1 MFPVRAYTFFGKI
14 LIWIL
19 GALLG
24 IAHLFLGK
32 HRQVAPQH
40 FHDDPRRFNFKD
52 VIYFAYKYYL
62 NPPTKDNV
70 NGRTAQFFKTHPL
83 KFSDSYLLKNKNLN
97 PPNSSLTNYI
107 TLHAAGDL
115 MPYSW
120 VQKQFCTHLWDDI
133 ETDFRN
139 CDICFAN
146 LETPVLPSQPPSLV
160 PEVMLTDMRFNANEA
175 MCDIFFNTKNSSK
188 PIFDVLSTANNH
200 ALDMGIEG
208 VASTID
214 FLKSK
219 KIQHTGTSKSE
230 KEIYDFPVME
240 TKGIRIAFIAF
251 TYSLNQFTNPENE
264 NWWVNH
270 LEVNQPNADLTP
282 IKKLVEHARLERAA
296 DFVVL
301 SLHFSN
307 AYQVY
312 PNAHIVDNAK
322 RIISEC
328 GVDII
333 LGGHAHNV
341 QPSAKIDFQCPF
353 TLKSK
358 SGFIVF
364 SMGDFIANDIFTWC
378 KMPMY
383 VKIILAKNQ
392 SEKETVC
399 EIADVSLIPV
409 FVYSAFKNDAAR
421 DLRLLNVDRVEAF
434 LKENPKYAK
443 TNLKDF
449 YVMKDFYKKFIL
461 NFNAKI

>member
-19 GALLG
+19 DG
-24 IAHLFLGK
+24 ILSLVHLFLGK
-32 HRQVAPQH
+32 HRRFAPQY

-52 VIYFAYKYYL
+52 IIYFAYKYYL
-62 NPPTKDNV
+62 NPPIEDDA
-70 NGRTAQFFKTHPL
+70 NGRTAQFFKTHLPIFSDKSPL
-83 KFSDSYLLKNKNLN
+83 KEKISTTRHAPIS
-97 PPNSSLTNYI
+97 TQI

-120 VQKQFCTHLWDDI
+120 VQKQFCEHLWDDI

-139 CDICFAN
+139 CDISFAN
-146 LETPVLPSQPPSLV
+146 LETPVLLSKPPSFV
-160 PEVMLTDMRFNANEA
+160 PEIMLTDMRFNADAA
-175 MCDIFFNTKNSSK
+175 MCDIFFDTKNDSK

-200 ALDMGIEG
+200 ALDMGVEG

-214 FLKSK
+214 FLTSN
-219 KIQHTGTSKSE
+219 KIFHTGTSKIA
-230 KEIYDFPVME
+230 KDVYDFPIVE
-240 TKGIRIAFIAF
+240 SNRIRVAFLAF
-251 TYSLNQFTNPENE
+251 TYSMNQYTNPENE

-270 LEVNQPNADLTP
+270 IEINQPEVDLTP
-282 IKKLVEHARLERAA
+282 IKKLVEHARLARTA

-312 PNAHIVDNAK
+312 PNAHIVENAK
-322 RIISEC
+322 RIFSEC

-333 LGGHAHNV
+333 LGGHAHNP
-341 QPSAKIDFQCPF
+341 QPSAKIDFMCPF
-353 TLKSK
+353 TRKQK

-364 SMGDFIANDIFTWC
+364 SMGDFIANDIFIWC

-383 VKIILAKNQ
+383 VKIILTKHQ
-392 SEKETVC
+392 PETENIC
-399 EIADVSLIPV
+399 EITDVMLIPI
-409 FVYSAFKNDAAR
+409 FVYSAYKNNNER
-421 DLRLLNVDRVEAF
+421 DVRLLKVDRVAAF
-434 LKENPKYAK
+434 LKETPKYSK

-449 YVMKDFYKKFIL
+449 NEMTDFYKKFIL
-461 NFNAKI
+461 FS